1 LLLSCTCPDY
11 FRRQPKEYKHLWSVD
26 GFFTTLWLN
35 QRNIP
40 EAQVDAMPCNSNFDN
55 DVDNNNMQS
64 EFGYYLP
71 QTLIARMEDTLR
83 MAHVMQVANED
94 DERAELASLLA
105 RLKVSVK
112 TLKDPR
118 DLGKIIERPC
128 EGDQLGCLRF
138 GK

>member
-1 LLLSCTCPDY
+1 
-11 FRRQPKEYKHLWSVD
+11 
-26 GFFTTLWLN
+26 
-35 QRNIP
+35 
-40 EAQVDAMPCNSNFDN
+40 
-55 DVDNNNMQS
+55 MQS